1 MIVLALDTA
10 NDFGSIALT
19 YGDETLEEASLH
31 SPDGFS
37 GILFDQTDRLLK
49 RNAVTL
55 PQVDIYAAGMGPGSF
70 TGIRIGL
77 SAVKALAVAAG
88 KPCYGISN
96 LAAMANFGSAATHA
110 AILDARRGEIY
121 GAVYGAHSSA
131 EVVTAFPEW
140 LASIPAETEEFL
152 AFDFTPFEAALS
164 SSRFAHGT
172 RTTVPRALAASIA
185 ELSLAKFRA
194 GEHGDPALLDANY
207 VRRPDAELLW
217 RDKT

>member
-19 YGDETLEEASLH
+19 YGDETLEEVSLH

-37 GILFDQTDRLLK
+37 GILFDQIDRLLK
-49 RNAVTL
+49 RNAIML

-77 SAVKALAVAAG
+77 SAAKALAVAGA
-88 KPCYGISN
+88 KPCFGISN
-96 LAAMANFGSAATHA
+96 LAAMANLGSAGTRA

-121 GAVYGAHSSA
+121 GAVYGAHSDA
-131 EVVTAFPEW
+131 EIVTAFPLW
-140 LASIPAETEEFL
+140 LAGIPAETEEFL
-152 AFDFTPFEAALS
+152 AFDFTPFDAALS
-164 SSRFAHGT
+164 HSRFAHAA
-172 RTTVPRALAASIA
+172 RTTAPRALAASIA
-185 ELSLAKFRA
+185 ELSLARFRA
-194 GEHGDPALLDANY
+194 GEHGDPAVLDANY